1 MHLNQFYDKNI
12 NIIYSYSY
20 DLTNTL
26 QYNMQDPVYI
36 QYPSDDEKEKSSE
49 QTEENSCKQHLP
61 IYLFIIK

>member
-1 MHLNQFYDKNI
+1 MIKI
-12 NIIYSYSY
+12 WIIIYSYSY

-49 QTEENSCKQHLP
+49 QIEENSCK
-61 IYLFIIK
+61 

>member
-1 MHLNQFYDKNI
+1 M
-12 NIIYSYSY
+12 
-20 DLTNTL
+20 TNTL

-61 IYLFIIK
+61 ICLFIIEVVRRDRRIVIS